1 MEEYKYK
8 FQKTFVNI
16 SSRKS
21 QLLFQTKK
29 KCPFQQNCTHKCL
42 GMDIQRSLV
51 SEHLNNVNVYICM
64 C

>member
-1 MEEYKYK
+1 MEEYKDK

-29 KCPFQQNCTHKCL
+29 KKKCPFHQNCTH
-42 GMDIQRSLV
+42 GMFRDGDTKISDI
-51 SEHLNNVNVYICM
+51 
-64 C
+64 

>member
-1 MEEYKYK
+1 MEEYKDK

-29 KCPFQQNCTHKCL
+29 KKKKMSFPPELYTW
-42 GMDIQRSLV
+42 
-51 SEHLNNVNVYICM
+51 NV
-64 C
+64 